1 MFLVHLL
8 SEPQIQAHGVQ
19 EPILISTDGYIIS
32 GHRRRAASL
41 LAGLPEVPVRIY
53 PISRQDDPAG
63 FWKLLVEMNSQR
75 VKATNELVHES
86 LVKID
91 PKAAHQQIINERLEK
106 SNSRNLDHLSSID
119 PGSDGRRCEISR
131 AKIPL
136 LDAVKRVLQEQHE
149 YWPLSDRQVH
159 YRLLG
164 PDAPLI
170 HASKPESRYVNNIK
184 SYRALTDILT
194 RGRINGLIP
203 WIALDDETRP
213 LDLTLHLILF
223 GVSLPGHD

>member
-1 MFLVHLL
+1 MA
-8 SEPQIQAHGVQ
+8 SPTWG
-19 EPILISTDGYIIS
+19 EPILISTGGYIIS

-41 LAGLPEVPVRIY
+41 LAGLTEVLVRITQ
-53 PISRQDDPAG
+53 SRAKTILRG
-63 FWKLLVEMNSQR
+63 FLRLLVEMNSQR

-149 YWPLSDRQVH
+149 YWPLSDR
-159 YRLLG
+159 
-164 PDAPLI
+164 
-170 HASKPESRYVNNIK
+170 
-184 SYRALTDILT
+184 
-194 RGRINGLIP
+194 
-203 WIALDDETRP
+203 
-213 LDLTLHLILF
+213 
-223 GVSLPGHD
+223 

>member
-63 FWKLLVEMNSQR
+63 FLKLLVEMNSQR